1 MDTKT
6 LRIAKP
12 HFLKDKKGNAIFA
25 VLPIE
30 EYNQMIDIV
39 RLYEKEEYT
48 PNAKTIRT
56 IEKGN
61 EEHQKG
67 LIKGYTNAKEM
78 FDDILNEGDE

>member
-25 VLPIE
+25 VLPID

-56 IEKGN
+56 RDSAPESVLGKPEIRSKAFVRGGGFRRT
-61 EEHQKG
+61 Q
-67 LIKGYTNAKEM
+67 
-78 FDDILNEGDE
+78 